1 MTREGASPVA
11 LTVEGLT
18 KDFGGLRVIDD
29 LSFVVEAGERLVL
42 FGPNG
47 AGKTT
52 LFNVITG
59 LLTPSRGRITLFDRA
74 LQGLS
79 VRERVGLGLGR
90 TFQITTLFPRMT
102 VLESAM
108 LAVQADQ
115 PQRFAVHRSMISYDA
130 TRRRALGLLDEWG
143 VAENAQIET
152 RWLSYGEQRQVELV
166 LALARRPRLLLLD
179 EPAAGLSP
187 TETLAVE
194 GMIQRLPRD
203 VTFILVEHDV
213 DMALRLAD
221 RVMVLHQGRLV
232 TEGSPDL
239 IRNDPQVAEIY
250 FGAAHA

>member
-1 MTREGASPVA
+1 
-11 LTVEGLT
+11 
-18 KDFGGLRVIDD
+18 
-29 LSFVVEAGERLVL
+29 
-42 FGPNG
+42 
-47 AGKTT
+47 
-52 LFNVITG
+52 
-59 LLTPSRGRITLFDRA
+59 
-74 LQGLS
+74 
-79 VRERVGLGLGR
+79 
-90 TFQITTLFPRMT
+90 
-102 VLESAM
+102 M

-187 TETLAVE
+187 AETLAVE

-203 VTFILVEHDV
+203 VTFILIEHDV